1 MAKRIITNR
10 NYPLWLLLL
19 GVVCALVFMNVLDNT
34 PGSMAFWLSALLFV
48 GDGSLIAATSIGV
61 FRAVK
66 GMLGW
71 IKSSENKRE
80 RRGRVIGMIAGLIV
94 AAPFLF
100 YWFVMLFM
108 AFGFLSIAIQQ
119 RQMYH

>member
-1 MAKRIITNR
+1 
-10 NYPLWLLLL
+10 
-19 GVVCALVFMNVLDNT
+19 MNVLDNT
-34 PGSMAFWLSALLFV
+34 PGSMAFWLSSLLFV

>member
-1 MAKRIITNR
+1 MTKKIITKR

-19 GVVCALVFMNVLDNT
+19 GVVCALIFMNVLDHT

-48 GDGSLIAATSIGV
+48 GDGSLIAATAILLI
-61 FRAVK
+61 RALRGLFGWVK
-66 GMLGW
+66 EAAG
-71 IKSSENKRE
+71 SSARTP
-80 RRGRVIGMIAGLIV
+80 RVIGLIAGLIV

>member
-1 MAKRIITNR
+1 MGKKIITKR

-19 GVVCALVFMNVLDNT
+19 GVVCALVFMNVLDYT

-48 GDGSLIAATSIGV
+48 GDGSLIAASVIGV
-61 FRAVK
+61 SRAVK
-66 GMLGW
+66 GFAGW
-71 IKSSENKRE
+71 VKSSENKGQ
-80 RRGRVIGMIAGLIV
+80 RRGRVVGMIAGCV
-94 AAPFLF
+94 FAAPFLF

>member
-1 MAKRIITNR
+1 MGKKIITKR

-19 GVVCALVFMNVLDNT
+19 GVVCALVFMNVLDYT

-48 GDGSLIAATSIGV
+48 GDGSLIAASVIGV
-61 FRAVK
+61 SRAVK
-66 GMLGW
+66 GLAGW
-71 IKSSENKRE
+71 VKSSEHKGQ
-80 RRGRVIGMIAGLIV
+80 RRGRVVGMIACCV
-94 AAPFLF
+94 FAAPFLF

>member
-1 MAKRIITNR
+1 MGKKIITKR

-19 GVVCALVFMNVLDNT
+19 GVVCALVFMNVLDYT

-48 GDGSLIAATSIGV
+48 GDASLIAATAILVIRALRGLIGW
-61 FRAVK
+61 VK
-66 GMLGW
+66 ESAGTQA
-71 IKSSENKRE
+71 RTP
-80 RRGRVIGMIAGLIV
+80 RVIGFIAGLIV
-94 AAPFLF
+94 AVPFLF